1 MKLSAVIITYNEEA
15 TIERCIRSLEPIAD
29 EIVVIDSLSTD
40 RTRELAAARGARVIE
55 RAFTGFTD
63 QKNFAAAQAT
73 YDYVL
78 SLDADE
84 FLSPALAASIQH
96 TKEHWPTDGYTF
108 NRLNHYGGKPIKTC
122 GWYPDSKIR
131 LWDRRKG
138 QWNGGLVH
146 EVVEMES
153 GATVNHLDGDLMHVY
168 FQNAT
173 QLLQKVQQY
182 SGIYAKEH
190 THKKSISPGMIFLKT
205 FWAFFK
211 SYIIRRGFT
220 SGYEGFIISASNA
233 NGVLYKYAKLL
244 EANRS
249 LPENKK

>member
-15 TIERCIRSLEPIAD
+15 TIERCISSLEPIAD
-29 EIVVIDSLSTD
+29 EIVVIDSSSTD

-73 YDYVL
+73 YDHVL

-84 FLSPALAASIQH
+84 FLSPALAASIQQ
-96 TKEHWPTDGYTF
+96 TKEHWPADGYTF

-138 QWNGGLVH
+138 QWRGGLVH
-146 EVVEMES
+146 EVVEMQS
-153 GATVNHLDGDLMHVY
+153 GAIVNHLHGDLMHVY
-168 FQNAT
+168 FQNAG

-249 LPENKK
+249 LKENKK